1 MSETTTTEKVV
12 ETPLEKFNRLAL
24 KRGDRFL
31 AVCKLLQNLGDSY
44 AYRINP
50 DLAEELLAKFEQKL
64 EEVKISWTNQINK
77 VRNKESGETST
88 TEEESED

>member
-12 ETPLEKFNRLAL
+12 ETPLDKFNRLAL

-31 AVCKLLQNLGDSY
+31 DICKLLQNLGDSY

-50 DLAEELLAKFEQKL
+50 ELAEELLAKFEQKL

-88 TEEESED
+88 TEESED